1 MADNGKG
8 KLEKRTVEL
17 GEYDEGMDMY
27 EIKSGLALDDMIAWP
42 VSGFREGLKTTTNV
56 DEGMVEE
63 YPDDGDFPVIRM
75 KVISRICPMNPG
87 RQ

>member
-42 VSGFREGLKTTTNV
+42 VSGFREGIKDN
-56 DEGMVEE
+56 
-63 YPDDGDFPVIRM
+63 YKCR
-75 KVISRICPMNPG
+75 
-87 RQ
+87 